1 MNNGS
6 NDKQWEMPF
15 LRNIGLLITYKCQVM
30 CPHCILEAGPHRT
43 EQTNLKDAF
52 KWIRQ
57 VAEYRNGYIKVLS
70 LTGGE
75 PFYNIDNLKAISSFA
90 DQCGLMVSA
99 VTNAF
104 WASTPERAVNLL
116 KELSAIKMLSI
127 SSDVYHQRNIPFER
141 VQNAIL
147 AAKECNIP
155 YTVAVCTDNYQD
167 IEYKLLLE
175 KLTAITSID
184 RILTAITFPV
194 GRALKSSDILKYQTT
209 KTPPISA
216 CSAGSSP
223 IIFPDGRVI
232 ACIGPVID
240 LTSSHPLVL
249 GNLQKE
255 PLQSILD
262 RAQKNPILHAI
273 RIWGPQ
279 KLISMAEEA
288 GFGQDLPQNYIEG
301 SICHACYGL
310 MSSEKLVVFLNQLAE
325 NYNFQRKVAYA
336 RLYYL
341 EEFEMLQMMDIQEPE
356 TALN

>member
-1 MNNGS
+1 MDDS
-6 NDKQWEMPF
+6 SSDRQLEMPF
-15 LRNIGLLITYKCQVM
+15 LRNIGLLMTYKCQVM

-43 EQTNLKDAF
+43 EETVLADALE
-52 KWIRQ
+52 WIRQ

-75 PFYNIDNLKAISSFA
+75 PFYNLENLKAISSFA
-90 DQCGLMVSA
+90 EHCGLMVSA

-104 WASTPERAVNLL
+104 WASTPEKAVNLL
-116 KELSAIKMLSI
+116 QQLSAIKMLSI

-155 YTVAVCTDNYQD
+155 YTVAVCTDNYED
-167 IEYKLLLE
+167 SEYQLLLE
-175 KLTAITSID
+175 RLTAITSKD
-184 RILTAITFPV
+184 SILTAITFPA
-194 GRALKSSDILKYQTT
+194 GRALKSGDIFNYQTT
-209 KTPPISA
+209 NTPPISA

-223 IIFPDGRVI
+223 IIFPDGRII

-249 GNLQKE
+249 GNLRNE

-262 RAQKNPILHAI
+262 RAQINPVLHAI
-273 RIWGPQ
+273 RLWGPR
-279 KLISMAEEA
+279 KLILMAEEA
-288 GFGQDLPQNYIEG
+288 GLGQYLPQTYIEG
-301 SICHACYGL
+301 SVCHACYGL
-310 MSSEKLVVFLNQLAE
+310 MASEKLVEFLNQLAADFE
-325 NYNFQRKVAYA
+325 FQRKVAYA

-341 EEFEMLQMMDIQEPE
+341 EEFEMLELMDIHEPE
-356 TALN
+356 TAFC